1 MPDVGRISPLNR
13 IGLRM
18 KTVGQNA
25 PGHARGLSRRQLLG
39 AASLAAAALFC
50 KLPAFAAPQKKAL
63 CIDVHAHLWTDAY
76 LDLVTSY
83 GKTDTNIQRGRGA
96 GPGDADIAKRFATMD
111 AAGVNLQVLSVS
123 PQMPHFADKA
133 HAVNAARMANDMCA
147 DAVRRWPQRFAAF
160 AALPLPHID
169 ESLRELD
176 RALGQLHMAGV
187 ANTTAILGRSVADAS
202 FTPIYEE
209 LNRRGTV
216 LFLHPVGN
224 NAATPFIADYHATWM
239 VGAPVEDLIAVVQ
252 LILAGIPKRFPNVKI
267 INSHLGGAVPTV
279 LARWDSVST
288 WENPGV
294 PERPSIAARRMWY
307 DTVDYGDVPALR
319 AAVDTLGAGQIV
331 LGSDFPYES
340 GKAYELCANYIR
352 NAGLKP
358 QDVARILDENASRLL
373 GL

>member
-1 MPDVGRISPLNR
+1 
-13 IGLRM
+13 
-18 KTVGQNA
+18 
-25 PGHARGLSRRQLLG
+25 
-39 AASLAAAALFC
+39 
-50 KLPAFAAPQKKAL
+50 
-63 CIDVHAHLWTDAY
+63 
-76 LDLVTSY
+76 
-83 GKTDTNIQRGRGA
+83 
-96 GPGDADIAKRFATMD
+96 
-111 AAGVNLQVLSVS
+111 
-123 PQMPHFADKA
+123 
-133 HAVNAARMANDMCA
+133 
-147 DAVRRWPQRFAAF
+147 VRRWPQRFAAF

-202 FTPIYEE
+202 FTPIFEE
-209 LNRRGTV
+209 LNRRGSV

-224 NAATPFIADYHATWM
+224 NAGTPFIADYHATWM

-267 INSHLGGAVPTV
+267 IHSHLGGAVPTV

-288 WENPGV
+288 WENPGI

-358 QDVARILDENASRLL
+358 QDVARILDENASSLL